1 MTTELTSLVR
11 KGTERACV
19 AFTADI
25 AALGF
30 QRTRKMFWARV
41 HEHSAD
47 VLHIHRG
54 GISYG
59 APISASVSLRLHL
72 AIRVLNDSFPAIA
85 LNGPSSDTAVRYHLR
100 FNARSFDL
108 FDRCVHDLVRYV
120 RDVGEPWF
128 ALFREPN
135 ALLLRPD
142 SPLQADGK
150 AHLQDAL
157 AGRYSEA
164 HLQLT
169 QKELGLERTRKGVAR

>member
-1 MTTELTSLVR
+1 VTTELTSLLR
-11 KGTERACV
+11 KGTERACL

-30 QRTRKMFWARV
+30 QRTRKTFWARV

-85 LNGPSSDTAVRYHLR
+85 LNGPSSDTAVHYHLR
-100 FNARSFDL
+100 FNARTFDM

-120 RDVGEPWF
+120 HDVGEPWF
-128 ALFREPN
+128 ALFREPD

-150 AHLQDAL
+150 ALLQDAL
-157 AGRYSEA
+157 AGRYSKA
-164 HLQLT
+164 NLLLT
-169 QKELGLERTRKGVAR
+169 RQELGLERTRKGVAG